1 MFLLLASSFF
11 FLSLFWFSILALSRV
26 FRDERKTKCP
36 CTAQA
41 RFQEEQYGSMVSL
54 LGPRIWIKPIHQ
66 EPLNNR
72 LPDTLISNSD
82 KSTNYPL
89 SFPASLG
96 SKVTSFNPA
105 LSTFTF
111 TFTSSQTPFPLN
123 FHNRPTL
130 PLNLSPLPPPLPSL
144 LTNPFTVINP
154 AFLRS
159 RDPLPLHPV
168 TV

>member
-1 MFLLLASSFF
+1 MAA
-11 FLSLFWFSILALSRV
+11 WFHCSALES
-26 FRDERKTKCP
+26 
-36 CTAQA
+36 
-41 RFQEEQYGSMVSL
+41 GS
-54 LGPRIWIKPIHQ
+54 KPIHE

-82 KSTNYPL
+82 KPTNYPL
-89 SFPASLG
+89 SFPASLE

-159 RDPLPLHPV
+159 RDPLPLHPIAV
-168 TV
+168 HYIQWAEEDGFLCACEAGRCGRIVSGHRAAW